1 MRATHSLKILAFV
14 TLAAAGSAALAQLP
28 EGVQT
33 GRNGTEVMLT
43 GQATLTQTNNEAVV
57 NLYCTEIGADA
68 ADVARKVIE
77 ATNTG
82 LTELKKLGLDARYE
96 TTQLSSWP
104 HYSDTVKTARTKT
117 AAPKITG
124 WQVRQNVQITVKD
137 AESAAKIAQ
146 AAQKYFA
153 FESVNFSLSR

>member
-104 HYSDTVKTARTKT
+104 HYSAHKDCCPEDHRLAGPSER
-117 AAPKITG
+117 ADH
-124 WQVRQNVQITVKD
+124 RQGRGKRRQDRSGSTEV
-137 AESAAKIAQ
+137 
-146 AAQKYFA
+146 
-153 FESVNFSLSR
+153 LCL

>member
-82 LTELKKLGLDARYE
+82 LTELKKLGLDAV
-96 TTQLSSWP
+96 LS
-104 HYSDTVKTARTKT
+104 ARRR
-117 AAPKITG
+117 ARA
-124 WQVRQNVQITVKD
+124 NVEK
-137 AESAAKIAQ
+137 K
-146 AAQKYFA
+146 
-153 FESVNFSLSR
+153 